1 VTVIERS
8 PVTGQISATGAV
20 PLRLEHVWKRFLGVV
35 AVKDVSFAAAA
46 GEVHALLGENGA
58 GKSTLMGICAGNLRP
73 DGGTIEIQGEIVERL
88 TAGQARD
95 LGLAIVHQHPAV
107 LPDLTVAENM
117 ILAVPPRLRQGGAG
131 SLEWV
136 ANQLERVGCLVHPK
150 TRMIDVDIAQRQLIE
165 LAKAL
170 AIEPKVLILDE
181 PTAALTADLVDL
193 LFEQVRAAAARGAA
207 IIYISH
213 RLQEIRQIADRVTI
227 MRDGEVK
234 GHARVNEISD
244 EEILQLIIGRTL
256 TSAYP
261 PKGSGVAEGRRS
273 LSVTNLS
280 GRNFHD
286 VSMAASGGEIVGI
299 AGITG
304 NGQSEF
310 LSALAGLVSASGE
323 VMLGGTS
330 LRLGHPEAA
339 HKAGISYLSSDR
351 QKEGLFM
358 SLSVREN
365 AALSALSRFA
375 RFGVI
380 RRQAEYAGVEE
391 QREDLGIR
399 TPTVDTNVASLSGGN
414 QQKVILARALLAQ
427 ASLVLAEEPTAGVDV
442 GARAEI
448 YRILREVSN
457 SGTPVVIVSSDVL
470 ELEGLCDRV
479 LVFSRG
485 HVVGELSG
493 RDVTEEKIGR
503 VMVNATTHRKSD
515 QTVRRRARE
524 GSRTLGARLRQFAAG
539 DYAPSLVLAVLIL
552 ILGVLTASHNMRFVS
567 SFNVGKMLLLC
578 TALSFVGLGQMCAVF
593 TGGIDLS
600 VGPLVGLSVV
610 IASFFFGDGA
620 PAWILVV
627 GLLAMFGAGA
637 VVGLSNGSLV
647 RFGNFTSVAATLGV
661 YIIIQGISVLLRPY
675 PGGAISSGV
684 ISVIQTDIHG
694 IPIAFLLAILLAIAL
709 EVALRYTR
717 WGLSLRAVG
726 SNEQAASR
734 IGVRTNWS
742 IVGAYVA
749 CCLLTILG
757 GIMVMAQLGIGD
769 PNQGIG
775 YTLSSVAVV
784 VLGGASLFGGRGSF
798 IGVLFGALLIQEIN
812 SATSFLGLSQAWQYW
827 FIGFLTLGA
836 VAIYS
841 QARRAPVE
849 T

>member
-8 PVTGQISATGAV
+8 PSSGQVSATEAV
-20 PLRLEHVWKRFLGVV
+20 PLRLAHVWKRFLGVV
-35 AVKDVSFAAAA
+35 AVKDVSFAAKA

-58 GKSTLMGICAGNLRP
+58 GKSTLMGICSGNLRP
-73 DGGTIEIQGEIVERL
+73 DGGTIEIRGEIVERL

-131 SLEWV
+131 SLDWV

-213 RLQEIRQIADRVTI
+213 RLQEIRQIADCVTV

-261 PKGSGVAEGRRS
+261 AKGSGVTPGGS
-273 LSVTNLS
+273 LAVTNLS

-286 VSMAASGGEIVGI
+286 VSMSASGGEIVGI

-310 LSALAGLVSASGE
+310 LSALAGLVSATGE
-323 VMLGGTS
+323 VMLAGQS

-365 AALSALSRFA
+365 ATLSALSRFA

-380 RRQAEYAGVEE
+380 RRKAEYTGVEE
-391 QREDLGIR
+391 QRSDLDIR
-399 TPTVDTNVASLSGGN
+399 TPSVDTNVASLSGGN

-457 SGTPVVIVSSDVL
+457 RGTPVVIVSSDVL

-485 HVVGELSG
+485 HVVGELAG

-503 VMVNATTHRKSD
+503 VMVNATTHRRSD
-515 QTVRRRARE
+515 QTARRRPRE
-524 GSRTLGARLRQFAAG
+524 GASTWGGRLRHFAAG

-552 ILGVLTASHNMRFVS
+552 VLGVLTASHNMRFVS

-637 VVGLSNGSLV
+637 VVGLSNGSMV

-675 PGGAISSGV
+675 PGGAISSDV
-684 ISVIQTDIHG
+684 ISVIQTDFHG
-694 IPIAFLLAILLAIAL
+694 IPIAFVLAILLAIAL

-849 T
+849 S